1 MAIFKGAA
9 SALVTPF
16 TEDYK
21 VDFDKLE
28 ELVDDQ
34 IENGVDAIVVCGTTG
49 EASTLTIEE
58 HLECIKVVTSRAK
71 KRVPII
77 AGTGSNNTNTSIYT
91 STQSQ
96 KIGVDGLLSVTPYY
110 NKATQNGLYEH
121 YSTIASKVD
130 LPIILYNVP
139 SRTGCNI
146 LPKTVAR
153 LVNDVDNIVGI
164 KEASGDISQVAEVMN
179 RTDGKIDL
187 YSGNDD
193 QVVPVL
199 SLGGI
204 GVISVMANLS
214 PKVMHDMVYKYF
226 EGKHEESLA
235 LQMKYLDVI
244 HSLFCEVNP
253 IPVKAAM
260 NLMGYDIGGLRLPL
274 TRIEVANLERLKKD
288 MQAVGL
294 I

>member
-146 LPKTVAR
+146 LPETVAR

-164 KEASGDISQVAEVMN
+164 KEASGNISQVAEVMN

>member
-187 YSGNDD
+187 YSGTDD

-274 TRIEVANLERLKKD
+274 TRMEVANLDRLKKD

>member
-9 SALVTPF
+9 SALITPF

-21 VDFDKLE
+21 VDFNKLE
-28 ELVDDQ
+28 ELVDIQ

-77 AGTGSNNTNTSIYT
+77 AGTGSNNTSTSIYT

-146 LPKTVAR
+146 QPDTVAR
-153 LVNDVDNIVGI
+153 LFNDVDNIVGI
-164 KEASGDISQVAEVMN
+164 KEASGNISQVAEVMN
-179 RTDGKIDL
+179 KTDGRIDL

-214 PKVMHDMVYKYF
+214 PKLMHDMVYKYF
-226 EGKHEESLA
+226 EGNHKESLE

-260 NLMGYDIGGLRLPL
+260 KLMGYDVGGLRLPL
-274 TRIEVANLERLKKD
+274 TNMEVANLERLKKD
-288 MQAVGL
+288 MKAVGL

>member
-274 TRIEVANLERLKKD
+274 TRMEVANLDRLKKD

>member
-260 NLMGYDIGGLRLPL
+260 NLMGYDIGGVRLPL
-274 TRIEVANLERLKKD
+274 TRMEVANLDRLKKD
-288 MQAVGL
+288 MQAVCL

>member
-146 LPKTVAR
+146 LPETVAR

-164 KEASGDISQVAEVMN
+164 KEASGNISQVAEVMN

-274 TRIEVANLERLKKD
+274 TRMEVANLDRLKKD

>member
-9 SALVTPF
+9 SALITPF

-21 VDFDKLE
+21 VDFNKLE
-28 ELVDDQ
+28 ELVDVQ

-58 HLECIKVVTSRAK
+58 HLECIKVATSRAK

-146 LPKTVAR
+146 LPDIVAR
-153 LVNDVDNIVGI
+153 LFNDVDNIVGI
-164 KEASGDISQVAEVMN
+164 KEASGNISQVAEIMN
-179 RTDGKIDL
+179 KTDGRIDL

-214 PKVMHDMVYKYF
+214 PKLMHDMVYKYF
-226 EGKHEESLA
+226 EGNHKESLD

-260 NLMGYDIGGLRLPL
+260 NLMGYEVGGLRLPL
-274 TRIEVANLERLKKD
+274 TNMEVANLERLKKD
-288 MQAVGL
+288 MKAVGL